1 MAATNFSGI
10 VADPQTAAQI
20 AATGRKII
28 ENVER
33 VIVGKRPVV
42 QMGLVSLL
50 CEGHILLEDVPG
62 VAKTML
68 ARALAKSIG
77 CTFSRVQCTPD
88 LLPTDI
94 TGASIFNQKTAEFE
108 FRPGPAFS
116 QILLAD
122 EINRATPRTQSAL
135 LECMA
140 ERQITVDGVT
150 RPLNRPFLV
159 VATQNP
165 VEHEGT
171 FPLPEAQLDRFLM
184 RLSIG
189 YPSFSEENEM
199 LQRLQYRHPIDTLS
213 QVVSAETLIEA
224 QQAVRHIFV
233 HDKVREYIVRLVHAT
248 RQDPDIALGG
258 SPRASQALFRTA
270 QALAALEGRNFVLP
284 DDIKLVAPAVLEHR
298 IILNPESRLQ
308 KKTTRSVI
316 RNLLAT
322 VPAPVERPA

>member
-1 MAATNFSGI
+1 MEEQTYSGI
-10 VADPQTAAQI
+10 VADSQTVAQI
-20 AATGRKII
+20 AATARKII
-28 ENVER
+28 DNVER
-33 VIVGKRPVV
+33 VIVGKRHVV
-42 QMGLVSLL
+42 QMALVSLL

-77 CTFSRVQCTPD
+77 CTFGRVQCTPD

-94 TGASIFNQKTAEFE
+94 TGASIFNQKAAEFE

-140 ERQITVDGVT
+140 EQQITVDGVT
-150 RPLNRPFLV
+150 HPLNRPFLV
-159 VATQNP
+159 LATQNP

-189 YPSFSEENEM
+189 YPSFTDENEM
-199 LQRLQYRHPIDTLS
+199 LQRIQYRHPIEILS
-213 QVVSAETLIEA
+213 QIVSAETLIQA
-224 QQAVRHIFV
+224 QQDARRVFV

-248 RQDPDIALGG
+248 RQDPDLSLGG

-270 QALAALEGRNFVLP
+270 QALAGMEGRNFVLP
-284 DDIKLVAPAVLEHR
+284 DDIKLVAPHVLEHR
-298 IILNPESRLQ
+298 VILNPESRLQ

-316 RNLLAT
+316 RNLIET

>member
-1 MAATNFSGI
+1 MAIHFSGI

-42 QMGLVSLL
+42 QMALVSLL
-50 CEGHILLEDVPG
+50 CEGHILVEDVPG

-150 RPLNRPFLV
+150 YPLNRPFLV
-159 VATQNP
+159 LATQNP

-189 YPSFSEENEM
+189 YPSFTDENEM
-199 LQRLQYRHPIDTLS
+199 LQRLQYQHPIETLA
-213 QVVSAETLIEA
+213 QVVSAETLLQA

-233 HDKVREYIVRLVHAT
+233 HDKVREYMVRLVHAT

-284 DDIKLVAPAVLEHR
+284 DDVKLVAPPVLEHR

-308 KKTTRSVI
+308 KKTPRSVI
-316 RNLLAT
+316 RNLLET